1 MTSSDV
7 PQTTDYAMR
16 FQQEHA
22 QVISALR
29 NKLLE
34 IKPAAVLDFK
44 TGKFGDLHF
53 ANRELGLP
61 VVASI
66 RVDPRAVFEIS
77 PQFPTERRQLFDDYM
92 TSASAITVHL
102 EEYRSF
108 FASELQ
114 EKVCAI
120 PNAVPAPRQLMR
132 TARRRQIV
140 CVARLSSEKNPQLL
154 AEAFAPLIPSHPDW
168 VLKWVGGDYYGLGA
182 RVQKRID
189 ALGAHDNILLAGESR
204 DVEAH
209 LAASSIFAFP
219 SRYEGWGNAAAEAMA
234 AGVPVVA
241 LESCAAMRFFIQKFE
256 CGLLSEP
263 SVEDFRSK
271 LEALM
276 NHEDL
281 RLRLG
286 DNGRRIT
293 DVYTPERMMAGWNDV
308 LHRLGI
314 RAPAKILL
322 FYEKFQ
328 GFLGGIERS
337 MAALANGLR
346 AGGYSVEMLLTRP
359 ADPAAVDAPYSLDA
373 SVRIHNLHG

>member
-1 MTSSDV
+1 MA
-7 PQTTDYAMR
+7 DYAVR

-22 QVISALR
+22 DVISALR
-29 NKLLE
+29 SKLLD
-34 IKPAAVLDFK
+34 IRPDVVLDFK
-44 TGKFGDLHF
+44 TGKFGELYF

-61 VVASI
+61 VVASL
-66 RVDPRAVFEIS
+66 RVDPRAVFDIS
-77 PQFPTERRQLFDDYM
+77 SRFPAERRQLFDDYM
-92 TSASAITVHL
+92 TSASVITVHL

-108 FASELQ
+108 FAPGLQ
-114 EKVCAI
+114 EKVCAV

-132 TARRRQIV
+132 SAHARQIV
-140 CVARLSSEKNPQLL
+140 CVARLSSEKNPLL
-154 AEAFAPLIPSHPDW
+154 LVEAFAPLIPSHPDW

-189 ALGAHDNILLAGESR
+189 TLGARDHILLAGESR
-204 DVEAH
+204 DIEAH

-219 SRYEGWGNAAAEAMA
+219 SRYEGWGNAATEAMA

-256 CGLLSEP
+256 SGLLSQP

-293 DVYTPERMMAGWNDV
+293 EVYTPERMMAAWHDV
-308 LHRLGI
+308 LHRIDI

-337 MAALANGLR
+337 MAVLATGLAAR
-346 AGGYSVEMLLTRP
+346 GYTVEMLLTRP
-359 ADPAAVDAPYSLDA
+359 ADPEVVDPPYPLDA
-373 SVRIHNLHG
+373 SVRIHNLHA